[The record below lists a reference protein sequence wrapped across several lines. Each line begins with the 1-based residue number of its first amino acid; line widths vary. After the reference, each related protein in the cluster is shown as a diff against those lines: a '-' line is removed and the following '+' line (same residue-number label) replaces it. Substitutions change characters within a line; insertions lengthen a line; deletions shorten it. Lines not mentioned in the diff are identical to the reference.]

1 MSLSSSSN
9 GYDVPWVEKYRP
21 SKVAIIVSYEDAVS
35 RLQVIARDNNMPNLI
50 LSFSILDDFLLIYP
64 FTFGYRGIDVVRN
77 KIKMFAQKKVTL
89 SLGRH
94 KIVILDE
101 ADSNLGLPPEWY
113 RALGWVFPTWARTH
127 SLDTGEAVNF
137 LKGITN
143 GIDATEW
150 NPSCDKHI
158 ASNYSIDDLLG
169 KAKCKILLQ
178 KELGLPVRPDYPMKG
193 IDLIRL
199 AMLELMEDGVQF
211 VMLGLG
217 NSIYE
222 DWMSA
227 TKSAYKDKFR
237 GWVGFNVPISHKI
250 TARLNQLYAMRYGT
264 IPVVHETE
272 GLRDTVHNLNP
283 YTEESKAESTGYVVH
298 EL

>member
-1 MSLSSSSN
+1 
-9 GYDVPWVEKYRP
+9 
-21 SKVAIIVSYEDAVS
+21 
-35 RLQVIARDNNMPNLI
+35 
-50 LSFSILDDFLLIYP
+50 
-64 FTFGYRGIDVVRN
+64 
-77 KIKMFAQKKVTL
+77 MFAQKKVTL

-137 LKGITN
+137 LKGVVV
-143 GIDATEW
+143 
-150 NPSCDKHI
+150 I
-158 ASNYSIDDLLG
+158 ADRIVT
-169 KAKCKILLQ
+169 AKCKISLQ
-178 KELGLPVRPDYPMKG
+178 KELGLPVRPDYPM
-193 IDLIRL
+193 
-199 AMLELMEDGVQF
+199 

-264 IPVVHETE
+264 IPVVHETG

>member
-113 RALGWVFPTWARTH
+113 RALGWVFPAWARTH

-137 LKGITN
+137 LKGVVV
-143 GIDATEW
+143 
-150 NPSCDKHI
+150 I
-158 ASNYSIDDLLG
+158 ADRIVT
-169 KAKCKILLQ
+169 AKCKISLQ

-264 IPVVHETE
+264 IPVVHETG